1 MIPTEYLTYPL
12 FQSDYKHI
20 DFLWGFVIS
29 RDLEEKIFIL
39 QILRGEQWDAAWKN
53 FHREMQMLREK
64 EGTEE
69 AGGTHQLSFKQL
81 ADSSSGKCFDLS

>member
-1 MIPTEYLTYPL
+1 MIPAEYLTCPF

-20 DFLWGFVIS
+20 DFLWGFAIS

-39 QILRGEQWDAAWKN
+39 QILRGEQWDAAWKD

-69 AGGTHQLSFKQL
+69 AGGTH
-81 ADSSSGKCFDLS
+81 